1 MYLSRFISSLA
12 VAGILLT
19 FSCGSV
25 VGRGSGPARQQ
36 YYIHPEMPGRTLDS
50 KLADYLKE
58 HLQNRTEKVVTDK
71 SGIDVTVHI
80 GPDVGGDFA
89 YRHTP
94 DGYYLAAK
102 DERTFIW
109 LAYQFIKMAGKA
121 DPDITTDDLPPL
133 LLSGRDTVVT
143 FPFQYRDLYM
153 PTNQNPDMTYLLALN
168 NLEYDWG
175 IWGHNL
181 SRVLGSNGDMTF
193 GYQNMDQEMLARTGG
208 LAHPNQ
214 FCFSSDKLLDLT
226 IKYIQ
231 DQYGEGDTH
240 PYRMTIG
247 PNDNGT
253 VCMCRRCEQ
262 AGNTPGNATPAVIG
276 FVERLAARFPHHTFF
291 IPGYSTTS
299 ALPDHTLP
307 SNVGVF
313 LSAIDYPRAWN
324 TRETPESQAFFHL
337 LEQWQAVTDN
347 VYIWDYVCNFDD
359 YLSPYPILYVMQNRL
374 REYRKRGV
382 KGIFMNGSGYFYSNQ
397 QQMYSFLLAHLLI
410 NPDADIRRMVEDY
423 YKDAMPN
430 IGSFYAS
437 YMLNI
442 EEHARRSGTEL
453 PLYGGMDEAL
463 RTYLSEREFREFYS
477 VFLRAADMEMTHRE
491 RVLYEKTRQF
501 VSFSF
506 LEMCRL
512 NGLKPGGFA
521 EQVGDE
527 WVVKPE
533 VWAAVED
540 LKLMT
545 DEDDLYL
552 LTDNEYTSMDH
563 MDRVNESGVYVAD
576 YENEVELWLFAQQW
590 MRDFLLRQTLRV
602 HAGGQTFT
610 TQYLTDGV
618 VGISQNYHWGWQ
630 IYPQQDC
637 YIELPVEAISGKT
650 GEMSIQ
656 FLNSERHRMAPPAAV
671 EIWVDDRPVATLRR
685 EGLGTYYDEGE
696 RVLFKGN
703 VGFGFPRK
711 AEIRLKASY
720 ARNFAID
727 EIFFR

>member
-1 MYLSRFISSLA
+1 MSLSRFISSVLLLLA
-12 VAGILLT
+12 V
-19 FSCGSV
+19 SCGNVSI
-25 VGRGSGPARQQ
+25 GGHPAKVQ
-36 YYIHPEMPGRTLDS
+36 YYIHPEMPGRTLDTQM
-50 KLADYLKE
+50 ADYLKE
-58 HLQNRTEKVVTDK
+58 HLQNRTLNIINDK

-80 GPDVGGDFA
+80 GPDVDGDFA
-89 YRHTP
+89 YQHNSQ
-94 DGYYLAAK
+94 GYYLAAK

-121 DPDITTDDLPPL
+121 DADITTDDLPPL

-143 FPFQYRDLYM
+143 FPFEYRDMYM
-153 PTNQNPDMTYLLALN
+153 PTNQNPDMTYLLALH

-193 GYQNMDQEMLARTGG
+193 GYQNMDQEMLARTNGM
-208 LAHPNQ
+208 AHPTQ

-226 IKYIQ
+226 IHYIL
-231 DQYGEGDTH
+231 DNYGDGEAT
-240 PYRMTIG
+240 PTRITIG
-247 PNDNGT
+247 PNDNGI
-253 VCMCRRCEQ
+253 VCMCRRCEI
-262 AGNTPGNATPAVIG
+262 AGNTPGNATPAVTN
-276 FVERLAARFPHHTFF
+276 FVERLAARFPKHHFY
-291 IPGYSTTS
+291 IPAYSTVS
-299 ALPDHTLP
+299 ALPDHHLP
-307 SNVGVF
+307 QNVGVF

-324 TRETPESQAFFHL
+324 SKETPEAKAFFKL
-337 LEQWQAVTDN
+337 LADWQAITDN

-359 YLSPYPILYVMQNRL
+359 YLTPYPILYVMQDRF

-382 KGIFMNGSGYFYSNQ
+382 KGIFLNGSGYFYSLQ
-397 QQMYSFLLAHLLI
+397 QEMYSFLLAHLLI

-423 YKDAMPN
+423 YQDAMPHV
-430 IGSFYAS
+430 GSFYAS
-437 YMLNI
+437 SVMAM
-442 EEHARRSGTEL
+442 EERARRTQKVL
-453 PLYGGMDEAL
+453 PLYGGMEEAL
-463 RTYLSEREFREFYS
+463 KTYLSEREFREFYS
-477 VFLRAADMEMTHRE
+477 VFLRAASMEMTHRE

-521 EQVGDE
+521 ELVGNE

-533 VWAAVED
+533 VWSAVED

-545 DEDDLYL
+545 DEDDLYF

-576 YENEVELWLFAQQW
+576 YENEVELWLGAQQW
-590 MRDFLLRQTLRV
+590 MQDYLLRQPLRV
-602 HAGGQTFT
+602 HAGDQTFT

-618 VGISQNYHWGWQ
+618 AGISQNYHWGWQ

-637 YIELPVEAISGKT
+637 WIELPVDAIAGKD
-650 GEMSIQ
+650 GEMSIG
-656 FLNSERHRMAPPAAV
+656 FLNSDRHRMAPPASV
-671 EIWVDDRPVATLRR
+671 EIWVDDRLLATLRR

-696 RVLFKGN
+696 RVLFKGE
-703 VGFGFPRK
+703 VGFGLPRK
-711 AEIRLKASY
+711 AELRLKASY